1 MVEKAGDRNLWNV
14 IISEA
19 KAHKRLQHQK
29 RRRRV
34 SNTEF
39 VNISDCC
46 AQDYKEPATTK
57 IYI

>member
-1 MVEKAGDRNLWNV
+1 MVEKAGETDLWNV

-19 KAHKRLQHQK
+19 KAHKRLQPQR

-46 AQDYKEPATTK
+46 AQDYKKPATIK

>member
-1 MVEKAGDRNLWNV
+1 MVEKAGDRHLWSV

-19 KAHKRLQHQK
+19 KAHKRLRHQR

-39 VNISDCC
+39 EYISDCC
-46 AQDYKEPATTK
+46 AQDYKEPATTNS
-57 IYI
+57 YI